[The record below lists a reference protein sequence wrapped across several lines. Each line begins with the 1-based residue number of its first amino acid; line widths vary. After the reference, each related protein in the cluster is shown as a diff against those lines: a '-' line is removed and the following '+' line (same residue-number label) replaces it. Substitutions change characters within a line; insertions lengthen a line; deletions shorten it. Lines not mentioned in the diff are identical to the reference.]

1 MRSTT
6 GSGAESRWSLKF
18 ALRKP
23 SPSGSLAS
31 TWQPGNAAWTI
42 RSSRGAGRL
51 RRGLARIPRACSG
64 APGTMLP
71 ACAHTRQPLC
81 EARRKAGL
89 HFGRDESGFVEIVE
103 MRLVLC
109 AKAGELHVDQVRQR
123 DQAKLSDSP
132 VGAEFR
138 RCLRIQMDGPTSG
151 GLVRPN
157 QHVDSR
163 HVAMLETKCC
173 GSFRDLLQIG
183 AAYNDID
190 VLREPPGIRLRFLD
204 VQVHRETSGYPI
216 LKSCRREEP
225 LRESRQIE

>member
-42 RSSRGAGRL
+42 RCRRSAARL
-51 RRGLARIPRACSG
+51 RRGLARIQRACSG

-89 HFGRDESGFVEIVE
+89 HFRRDESGFVEIVE
-103 MRLVLC
+103 MLLVLC
-109 AKAGELHVDQVRQR
+109 AKAGEPHVDQVRQR
-123 DQAKLSDSP
+123 DQAKFSDSP

-138 RCLRIQMDGPTSG
+138 RCLRIQMDGATAG
-151 GLVRPN
+151 ELVSPN
-157 QHVDSR
+157 HAVNTRD
-163 HVAMLETKCC
+163 VAMLET
-173 GSFRDLLQIG
+173 
-183 AAYNDID
+183 
-190 VLREPPGIRLRFLD
+190 E
-204 VQVHRETSGYPI
+204 
-216 LKSCRREEP
+216 
-225 LRESRQIE
+225 